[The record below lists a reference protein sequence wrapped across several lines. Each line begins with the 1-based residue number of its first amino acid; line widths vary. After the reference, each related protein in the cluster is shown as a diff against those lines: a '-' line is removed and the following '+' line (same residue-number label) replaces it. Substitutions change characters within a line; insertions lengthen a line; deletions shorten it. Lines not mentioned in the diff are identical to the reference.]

1 MDHLLRAELTHSAG
15 IFRIK
20 ITKVASGQARSHPRC
35 SRGTR
40 ASPLPLKLGLFSFFF
55 VLLSPRGLFYV
66 TQTDQDGERLRGV
79 CEQRRSSSARRVRG
93 VHTSQALCNTQ
104 GHVAILLCAL
114 REEEKKPASVIGLI
128 KMIQQSW
135 EITSNVFLKICKKVL
150 GLLKREEMPNDL
162 NYQTKYPANIQL
174 TLQHTEAVAFLVPQC
189 RRAGGKIEKSQRKV
203 WLLSKRSII

>member
-1 MDHLLRAELTHSAG
+1 MRCSAQRRQDIIANRTRKSARAQREICWQRRPKQNCGSCRVKRLKKKKICLDHLLRAELTHSAG

-40 ASPLPLKLGLFSFFF
+40 ASPLPLKLGLFFFF
-55 VLLSPRGLFYV
+55 FCFVVPSWAFYV

-93 VHTSQALCNTQ
+93 VHTSQALCNIQ

-114 REEEKKPASVIGLI
+114 REEEKNSFGERI

-135 EITSNVFLKICKKVL
+135 EITSNVF
-150 GLLKREEMPNDL
+150 
-162 NYQTKYPANIQL
+162 
-174 TLQHTEAVAFLVPQC
+174 
-189 RRAGGKIEKSQRKV
+189 
-203 WLLSKRSII
+203 